1 MDYVLNEEG
10 FAVAPEGYTD
20 LNSVAYTNNMN
31 YYLWG
36 NKWLTYPVVGG
47 LVGEENQAQMEKNY
61 AGELSPYYGFL
72 FDYASMEAEY
82 TACLNIVNEY
92 KKSLWVGAGDVE
104 ETLNE
109 LNGRLESAGVDELIA
124 LKQQQLDEWL
134 SQQE

>member
-1 MDYVLNEEG
+1 MPEISFCLFDLGYLFKLFPKTDNEFNEKLRD
-10 FAVAPEGYTD
+10 FETTAE
-20 LNSVAYTNNMN
+20 
-31 YYLWG
+31 
-36 NKWLTYPVVGG
+36 
-47 LVGEENQAQMEKNY
+47 AQMEKNY